1 MNATTPLRR
10 RSIALLACAPALAIS
25 LALLFAPFALSL
37 VRSFLPV
44 GTFNLS
50 AYAGVFDSAFRT
62 VLADTL
68 RFAALV
74 TLACLLLGTP
84 CAYALVR
91 CPAWARRLMLAA
103 MGISF
108 TIGTLI
114 RSYAWLALLGSRGLV
129 NSALHALGWTHPVK
143 LAFTDGAMLLA
154 SVQVT
159 LPLFILP
166 LYAVMQRIDLRIPR
180 AARSLGADPVT
191 AWFTAFLPQA
201 ASGIAVSG
209 CLVFL
214 SCLGFYAIPTL
225 LGSPDTYLL
234 AQELE
239 VRINT
244 LGDDAGASARIVV
257 MFVLVLLACA
267 LAGLLRRHG
276 ARAGGGQT
284 VARLARMLEP
294 LARTLAPWR
303 WVVVSAIFAFVLLL
317 LLVPLVILVP
327 LSISD
332 DFYLRFPPRGFS
344 LRWARTY
351 LGDPD
356 LLRSTGFS
364 LRIAVSAAAISTLA
378 GASAALAAARLS
390 PPIARLVGLAAMAPL
405 VVSPITV
412 TAALYLVA
420 LRWNGI
426 DPSALFVAV
435 YAVMG
440 LPFGFLLVG
449 AAAGRLDPQLARAA
463 STLGAGPL
471 TTARTVTLPL
481 LATAFASAF
490 TFAFLLAVDDIS
502 AGLFLS
508 SSDAMPLALRL
519 WEDLKAAITPL
530 PAAITMLA
538 ALVVAALYGLGRL
551 AAHVH
556 RKARRWDTGSPA

>member
-1 MNATTPLRR
+1 MSAATPRR
-10 RSIALLACAPALAIS
+10 ARSIALLACAPALAIS
-25 LALLFAPFALSL
+25 VGLLFAPFAMSL
-37 VRSFLPV
+37 LRSFMPAGAFDLA
-44 GTFNLS
+44 
-50 AYAGVFDSAFRT
+50 AYAGILDSAFRT
-62 VLADTL
+62 VLFSTL
-68 RFAALV
+68 RFATLV
-74 TLACLLLGTP
+74 TLGCLLLGTP

-114 RSYAWLALLGSRGLV
+114 RSYAWLAILGSRGLV
-129 NSALHALGWTHPVK
+129 NSALHALGWSHPVK

-180 AARSLGADPVT
+180 AARSLGADPIT

-201 ASGIAVSG
+201 APGIAVSG
-209 CLVFL
+209 GLVFL
-214 SCLGFYAIPTL
+214 SSLGFYAIPTL
-225 LGSPDTYLL
+225 LGAPDSYLL

-257 MFVLVLLACA
+257 MVALVLLACA
-267 LAGLLRRHG
+267 LDVVLSRFG
-276 ARAGGGQT
+276 ALVGDREKLA
-284 VARLARMLEP
+284 ARLARKLEP
-294 LARTLAPWR
+294 LARAVAPGR
-303 WVVVSAIFAFVLLL
+303 WIVVSVIFAFVLLL

-344 LRWARTY
+344 LRWAGTY
-351 LGDPD
+351 LSDPD
-356 LLRSTGFS
+356 LLGSTWFS
-364 LRIAVSAAAISTLA
+364 LRIAVAAAVISSVSAAA
-378 GASAALAAARLS
+378 AALAVARL
-390 PPIARLVGLAAMAPL
+390 PARIARLVGLAAMAPL

-426 DPSALFVAV
+426 DPSTMFVAV

-449 AAAGRLDPQLARAA
+449 TAARRLDPQLVRAA
-463 STLGAGPL
+463 ATLGAGPV
-471 TTARTVTLPL
+471 TAARTVTLPL
-481 LATAFASAF
+481 LRTAFISAF

-538 ALVVAALYGLGRL
+538 ALVGLALYGLAHL
-551 AAHVH
+551 AGALK
-556 RKARRWDTGSPA
+556 RKAQRWS

>member
-1 MNATTPLRR
+1 MTQRMFDKQR
-10 RSIALLACAPALAIS
+10 ALVWLACAPALAIG
-25 LALLFAPFALSL
+25 LGLLLAPFGLSL
-37 VRSFLPV
+37 VRSFFPA
-44 GTFNLS
+44 GSFDLS
-50 AYAGVFDSAFRT
+50 AYRGVLDSAFRT
-62 VLADTL
+62 VLIETL
-68 RFAALV
+68 RFAAEV

-91 CPAWARRLMLAA
+91 SPAWARRLMLAA
-103 MGISF
+103 MGLSF

-114 RSYAWLALLGSRGLV
+114 RSYAWLAILGSRGLV
-129 NSALHALGWTHPVK
+129 NSALHALGWAHPVK
-143 LAFTDGAMLLA
+143 LAFTEGAMLLA

-191 AWFTAFLPQA
+191 AWLTAFLPLA
-201 ASGIAVSG
+201 LPGIGVSCG
-209 CLVFL
+209 LVFL
-214 SCLGFYAIPTL
+214 TCLGFYAIPTL
-225 LGSPDTYLL
+225 LGAPDSYLL

-244 LGDDAGASARIVV
+244 LGDDGGASARIVV
-257 MFVLVLLACA
+257 MFALVLLAFA
-267 LAGLLRRHG
+267 LAAALQRLMRGVNLTKALRP
-276 ARAGGGQT
+276 
-284 VARLARMLEP
+284 LEP
-294 LARTLAPWR
+294 LARAVAPWR
-303 WVVVSAIFAFVLLL
+303 WLPVGAIYVFVLGL

-344 LRWARTY
+344 LRWISLY
-351 LGDPD
+351 LSDPD
-356 LLRSTGFS
+356 LLGSTAFS
-364 LRIAVSAAAISTLA
+364 LRIAVTSAVIASLSGAA
-378 GASAALAAARLS
+378 AALASPRL
-390 PPIARLVGLAAMAPL
+390 PAPATRLVGIVAMAPL

-420 LRWNGI
+420 LRWSGI
-426 DPSALFVAV
+426 EPAALFVAV

-440 LPFGFLLVG
+440 LPYGCLLVG
-449 AAAGRLDPQLARAA
+449 AAAKRLDPQLGRAA
-463 STLGAGPL
+463 ASLGAGPL
-471 TTARTVTLPL
+471 TAGRTITLPL
-481 LATAFASAF
+481 LATAFGSAF
-490 TFAFLLAVDDIS
+490 TFAFLLAADDIS

-538 ALVVAALYGLGRL
+538 AIVATMLYAL
-551 AAHVH
+551 AHIGVFLR
-556 RKARRWDTGSPA
+556 RKARRWHRSEPI